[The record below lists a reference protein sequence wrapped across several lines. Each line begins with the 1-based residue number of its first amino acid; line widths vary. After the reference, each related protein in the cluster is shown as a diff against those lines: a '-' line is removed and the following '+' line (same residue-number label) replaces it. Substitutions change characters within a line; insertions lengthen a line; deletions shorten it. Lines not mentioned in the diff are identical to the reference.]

1 MPTIVILLLLLVV
14 GVATYAMRLSFI
26 VAAGRVEL
34 PGRVRR
40 VLRFVPVAALTALIV
55 PGLLLPQGTLALGLD
70 NERLLAGLV
79 AVAVAWRTR
88 HVLLTI
94 VAGMASLWLLQAL
107 TG

>member
-34 PGRVRR
+34 PCRVRR
-40 VLRFVPVAALTALIV
+40 ALRFVPVAALTALIV

-70 NERLLAGLV
+70 NERLLAALV

-94 VAGMASLWLLQAL
+94 VAGMVSLWLLQAL